1 MRVIAPGRANLLGE
15 HTDYNGGF
23 VLPCAVNREI
33 EINFEESSEFEL
45 YSEIYNDYV
54 KQGDKIEGWK
64 SYILGT
70 KKEMSKHYKTRE
82 IRGKIRSTIP
92 VGSGMSSSAALEI
105 AVALAIIKN
114 RRANPINIAK
124 LCRRAEHIYAGVKCG
139 IMDQTSVM
147 LSKKKN
153 LTLLDCRDLSYSY
166 LPFDY
171 TIFVVESG
179 TKHELSASYYN
190 ERVSE
195 CRRAAKALGAKNL
208 REAWELKL
216 KLNKLDKK
224 LKKRAE
230 HFFSEMDRVV
240 EAVKALKAKDIE
252 RFGELMN
259 GSHFSLSQS
268 FEVSTPLIDG
278 IQKKLS
284 NCCYGA
290 KLTGAGFGGSLV
302 GVCDERDLVRIKRAF
317 SGFKLHILKSVDGA
331 WFNTGHHNNQ
341 KT

>member
-1 MRVIAPGRANLLGE
+1 MNRRAPGRVNLIGE
-15 HTDYNGGF
+15 HTDYNYGF

-33 EINFEESSEFEL
+33 EISFEESNEFEL
-45 YSEIYNDYV
+45 YSEIYKDCA

-70 KKEMSKHYKTRE
+70 KKEISEHYKTRE
-82 IRGKIRSTIP
+82 IKGKIRSTIP
-92 VGSGMSSSAALEI
+92 AGSGMSSSAALEI

-114 RRANPINIAK
+114 RRASAMNIAK

-147 LSKKKN
+147 LSKKHN
-153 LTLLDCRDLSYSY
+153 LTWLDCRSLSYSY
-166 LPFDY
+166 VPFDY
-171 TIFVVESG
+171 TIVVVESG

-195 CRRAAKALGAKNL
+195 CRRAAKALGTKNL

-216 KLNKLDKK
+216 KLNGIKDKK
-224 LKKRAE
+224 LKRRAE

-240 EAVKALKAKDIE
+240 EAVEALKAKDIE

-259 GSHFSLSQS
+259 GSHLSLSQN
-268 FEVSTPLIDG
+268 FEVSTPLIDR

-284 NCCYGA
+284 SYCYGA
-290 KLTGAGFGGSLV
+290 KLTGAGFGGSIV

-317 SGFKLHILKSVDGA
+317 SGFKCHILKSADGA
-331 WFNTGHHNNQ
+331 WFNGSNQ
-341 KT
+341 KI